1 MIIAFSFLTL
11 LKDDYKGAIETFN
24 SFDDN
29 NWIHFDVMDGRFV
42 KNKTFNHKL
51 VKSINAYNNLFSDVH
66 LMVNNPSRLVKRY
79 AKAGADLLTF
89 HYESVKEKNISK
101 LIKKI
106 KDNGMKVGIS
116 IKPDTDVQVLLPYL
130 VDIDC
135 ILIMSVE
142 PGKGGQSFIPS
153 SVDKIK
159 YLNSLKQKYHYLIAV
174 DGGINNETSKLV
186 KDAGSDVI
194 IVGSYLANN
203 LKKNTVENLK

>member
-11 LKDDYKGAIETFN
+11 LNDNYKKAIETFN
-24 SFDDN
+24 SFDGN
-29 NWIHFDVMDGRFV
+29 NWIHFDVMDGNFV
-42 KNKTFNHKL
+42 ENKTFNNKL
-51 VKSINAYNNLFSDVH
+51 VKSVNAYNNLFSDVH
-66 LMVNNPSRLVKRY
+66 LMVNNPFRLVKKY
-79 AKAGADLLTF
+79 AKAGANLLTF
-89 HYESVKEKNISK
+89 HYESIKEKNIYK

-116 IKPDTDVQVLLPYL
+116 IKPNTDVKVLKPYL
-130 VDIDC
+130 GDIDC

-153 SVDKIK
+153 SIDKIK
-159 YLNSLKQKYHYLIAV
+159 YLNDLKHKYHYLIAV

-186 KDAGSDVI
+186 KEVGCDVI

-203 LKKNTVENLK
+203 LDKKIVDNLK